1 MLQEILKADLKKIA
15 NSTVVS
21 NLSKQFNQYEHRV
34 KKFVNEFDLRSR
46 EARDRSR
53 QQIDQFTNQL
63 QKTRKQVEKRVT
75 QVIEKEGKRLNG
87 RATELFNYLKSV
99 AKNEKIA
106 LKAAATS
113 AQKKASAPKARP
125 RAGASTTKK
134 AKRKTNGSTRL
145 SSRA

>member
-106 LKAAATS
+106 LKAAATG

-134 AKRKTNGSTRL
+134 TKRKTNGSTRL

>member
-1 MLQEILKADLKKIA
+1 MLQDILKADLKKIA

-53 QQIDQFTNQL
+53 QQIDQFTTQL

-99 AKNEKIA
+99 AKSEKLA
-106 LKAAATS
+106 LKAAANG
-113 AQKKASAPKARP
+113 KKAAPKART
-125 RAGASTTKK
+125 RAASTTKK
-134 AKRKTNGSTRL
+134 TKRKASGSARSVTRH
-145 SSRA
+145 